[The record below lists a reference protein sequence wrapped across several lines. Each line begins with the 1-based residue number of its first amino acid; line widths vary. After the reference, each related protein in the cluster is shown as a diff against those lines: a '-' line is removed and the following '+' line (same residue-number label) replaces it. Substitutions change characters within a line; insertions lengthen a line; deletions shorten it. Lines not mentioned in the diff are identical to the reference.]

1 MFEPGHL
8 HITHAALQRADFSY
22 DIHLHYEV
30 REDPEQGTCMHFT
43 MQGEINGK
51 SFSEEFQL
59 PRDLAFNFAHD
70 AGRIGIKY
78 GLPNLAAMPIDL
90 HKEYDRMFKDV
101 REKLHAQPGEPVK
114 PEHLE

>member
-8 HITHAALQRADFSY
+8 HITHAALQRSGFSY
-22 DIHLHYEV
+22 DIHVHYEV
-30 REDPEQGTCMHFT
+30 REDPEEGTCMHFT

-51 SFSEEFQL
+51 AFSEEFQL

-70 AGRIGIKY
+70 AGRIGMKH

-90 HKEYDRMFKDV
+90 HKDYDRMFKDV
-101 REKLHAQPGEPVK
+101 REKLNAKPGEPVK

>member
-8 HITHAALQRADFSY
+8 HITHAALQNTGFSY
-22 DIHLHYEV
+22 DIHIHYEV
-30 REDPEQGTCMHFT
+30 QEDPKEGTSMHFT

-51 SFSEEFQL
+51 SFTEEFRL

-70 AGRIGIKY
+70 ASRIGIKY
-78 GLPNLAAMPIDL
+78 GLPNRAAMPIDL
-90 HKEYDRMFKDV
+90 HKDYDRMFNDI
-101 REKLHAQPGEPVK
+101 REKLHARSGEPVK

>member
-8 HITHAALQRADFSY
+8 HITHAALQRSGFTY
-22 DIHLHYEV
+22 DIHVHYETC
-30 REDPEQGTCMHFT
+30 EDPDEGTCMHFT

-51 SFSEEFQL
+51 TFTEEFQL

-78 GLPNLAAMPIDL
+78 GLPNLAAMPVEM
-90 HKEYDRMFKDV
+90 HKDYDRMFQDI
-101 REKLHAQPGEPVK
+101 RDKLDIKSGDPIK